1 MPLRRA
7 GSCGSPNEPRAA
19 PASLRDGLTVAAWGR
34 DVLHQIDTVRGGLQ
48 ALSARRSQG
57 GIDLGVAASLT
68 VAEFVLPRWI
78 GELRASM
85 PEVHLRL
92 QVQNSDRVD
101 DLVHSGDCALGFVE
115 STRVSEDLA
124 RRVVGFDRLVIVV
137 PASHPW
143 ARRSTPLSREQLL
156 GAEFVVREEG
166 SGTRSTFERALAAQP
181 RIAMVAAST
190 TAMVGAA
197 LAGVGAA
204 VVTPYAVRAGLD
216 TGELVEV
223 QHELDLVAAAHR
235 DLATRQAAGRR
246 GCGAAEDRLPSGERH
261 QAALSRLGQSGW
273 ALRPAAVTPA
283 TAAAS
288 SCRTCRPRPRP
299 RRRALRWSRARGRRP
314 ARAPAHRRRG
324 WPRRQT
330 MAAARR
336 VS

>member
-1 MPLRRA
+1 MSRELDLQALRLLALIEDEGSLGAA
-7 GSCGSPNEPRAA
+7 GRRLGITQPAA
-19 PASLRDGLTVAAWGR
+19 STSLRAFETRWQLRVAERTPRGTRLTADGETVAAWAR
-34 DVLHQIDTVRGGLQ
+34 DLLHQVDTVRGGLQ

-57 GIDLGVAASLT
+57 GSDLGVAASLT

-101 DLVHSGDCALGFVE
+101 DLVRSGECAIGFVE

-124 RRVVGFDRLVIVV
+124 RRVVGADRLVIVV

-156 GAEFVVREEG
+156 AAEFVVREEG

-197 LAGVGAA
+197 LAGVGPA

-223 QHELDLVAAAHR
+223 RHDLDLERPLTAIWRRDRPLDDPAAALLR
-235 DLATRQAAGRR
+235 IACRILAA
-246 GCGAAEDRLPSGERH
+246 
-261 QAALSRLGQSGW
+261 
-273 ALRPAAVTPA
+273 
-283 TAAAS
+283 
-288 SCRTCRPRPRP
+288 
-299 RRRALRWSRARGRRP
+299 
-314 ARAPAHRRRG
+314 
-324 WPRRQT
+324 
-330 MAAARR
+330 
-336 VS
+336 